1 MVFDLIYLFLSVS
14 LNFCKFFLNLLR
26 DDEFDKELTPSFEPE
41 LSDLLL
47 HGYNDVNTEFFQP
60 VQTNSVSPDKIFQS
74 VSVQVLDYKGS
85 RVIDQEQTNE
95 AVRFN
100 NKN

>member
-1 MVFDLIYLFLSVS
+1 MHIKKNQRCTQNSTKDIWIFKTF
-14 LNFCKFFLNLLR
+14 K
-26 DDEFDKELTPSFEPE
+26 PE